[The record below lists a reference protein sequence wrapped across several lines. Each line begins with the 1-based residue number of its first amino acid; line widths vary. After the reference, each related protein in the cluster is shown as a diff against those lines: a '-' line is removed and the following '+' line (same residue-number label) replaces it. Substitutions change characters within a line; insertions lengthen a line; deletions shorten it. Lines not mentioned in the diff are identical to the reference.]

1 MPSWTGYPG
10 SCSAASTTPR
20 SARRLRR
27 ENEMT
32 VIIATHDPQIA
43 SRCDRLIRLRDGAV
57 IDDIEISGGYPV
69 DETIRRVGQLG

>member
-1 MPSWTGYPG
+1 MT
-10 SCSAASTTPR
+10 
-20 SARRLRR
+20 RR
-27 ENEMT
+27 
-32 VIIATHDPQIA
+32 